1 MKIGL
6 NGLRA
11 AGTALV
17 VFILASAVFRAEA
30 QVVYGSIVGTVQD
43 PTGAVVPSAEVSIA
57 NNETGQTRQTTSDEQ
72 GNYNI
77 TNVLPG
83 RYNVT
88 ATATGFRTLTTQNLD
103 VTAGNVA
110 RADFRMEVGQIS
122 EAVTVSAG
130 AVQLQTEK
138 AGTQSQ
144 ISTKPVQALPLSA
157 YRNYQALINL
167 VPGATPAGTQNS
179 ATDTPGRSLRTN
191 INGTAANM
199 NTTRTDGAV
208 NVNIWLPHHNAYV
221 APSETIAEVNV
232 NTTALDAELGSAG
245 GAAINVITKSGTND
259 LHGSAWE
266 YHNNQQMKARPYFM
280 PATQEKP
287 RDTLNIFGGTLGGP
301 IVRNKLFYFGNVEL
315 TRQRTGG
322 SGIFDVPSAIIRT
335 GNFSQS
341 GTTIYDPLNGR
352 PFEGNIIPQSRINP
366 ISRSILERLPMPNLS
381 GERQNY
387 AAAATGIFDRN
398 NYDYKINWNRNDR
411 HSIWGKSSFLVADVT
426 GYGAFGELIGPSL
439 VQDPGTGH
447 TFTQLHTIGHTY
459 TITPTFLLEQTLGF
473 TRQTQNVVGLDY
485 GQSWGSEVFGIPGTN
500 GPDIRQSGMPNFNFG
515 YSNVGNSQTWIP
527 MWRTEQTTTHSSN
540 LSLLKGSHDI
550 RFGFNMVRFNLN
562 HWQPETAN
570 PRGNFDF
577 NGNLTSGGATPT
589 PFNTF
594 AAFLLGTPN
603 VVSKSLQYIDMTGRE
618 SQFDWYVRDR
628 WQLSR
633 KLTLTLGLKYAYY
646 PLMKRRNSGLERVD
660 PETGLVYLGGRGNT
674 PEDAGISIN
683 TPGFAPTVGFAYRIG
698 ENMVVRSGYGLT
710 WDPLP
715 FSRPLRGFYP
725 LTVTGEFRAPLEN
738 QGVTTF
744 QQGIPPVVGPDLST
758 GVVSLPNTVVTRSPW
773 GEINRGYIQSWN
785 FTIENKL
792 PSNIVTTV
800 AYVGTQSTHMLAERD
815 INAAAPGTSNTDRP
829 YAQKYGRTVS
839 LAMWDGWLSSNYHS
853 LQASVN
859 RQFSNG
865 LLLKGAYTWS
875 KAINMTDDNG
885 WASVSWNW
893 GPTIGR
899 NRARAGYDR
908 THVFQMAYVYELP
921 FGKGRKFLQSGPAG
935 WILGNWSISGIAY
948 AFTGTPFNPTG
959 GGACNCPGGTQTP
972 NQIKSEVQKVGN
984 YGPGQ
989 FYYDPSAFQAGPAN
1003 AFGNVGRNMLS
1014 GPGRLGTDMSLARIF
1029 PLGERFRFELRGDAF
1044 NLTNSPWFANP
1055 VTSVTDPNFMQIRS
1069 TNALSERQLR
1079 VGAVVR
1085 F

>member
-1 MKIGL
+1 ML
-6 NGLRA
+6 SLSGLRRTGA
-11 AGTALV
+11 CIAVLLCTL
-17 VFILASAVFRAEA
+17 LPRSADA
-30 QVVYGSIVGTVQD
+30 QVLYGSIVGSLQD
-43 PTGAVVPSAEVSIA
+43 ETGASLPNAAVTIT
-57 NNETGQTRQTTSDEQ
+57 NTETGQTREGKADAQ
-72 GNYNI
+72 GNFNI

-83 RYNVT
+83 RYDVRI
-88 ATATGFRTLTTQNLD
+88 TATGFRSVTQQGLD
-103 VTAGNVA
+103 VTAGNVV
-110 RADFRMEVGQIS
+110 RADARLQVGQVS
-122 EAVTVSAG
+122 ESIEVSA
-130 AVQLQTEK
+130 AATQLQTDK
-138 AGTQSQ
+138 AGSQTQ
-144 ISTKPVQALPLSA
+144 ITTKPVQSLPLSA

-167 VPGATPAGTQNS
+167 VPGASPAATQNS
-179 ATDTPGRSLRTN
+179 ATDTPGRSLSTN
-191 INGTAANM
+191 INGTARNM

-232 NTTALDAELGSAG
+232 NTTALDPELGSAG
-245 GAAINVITKSGTND
+245 GAAITVITKSGTND

-266 YHNNQQMKARPYFM
+266 YHNNQRMKARPYFM
-280 PATQEKP
+280 PSTQEKP

-301 IVRNKLFYFGNVEL
+301 IVKNKLFYFGNVEL

-322 SGIFDVPSAIIRT
+322 SGIFDVPTALVRS

-341 GTTIYDPLNGR
+341 GSTIYDPLTGR
-352 PFEGNIIPQSRINP
+352 PFAGNVIPESRISP
-366 ISRSILERLPMPNLS
+366 VSRQILNQLPAANLA

-398 NYDYKINWNRNDR
+398 NYDYKINWNRNER

-426 GYGAFGELIGPSL
+426 GFGAFGELIGPSL

-447 TFTQLHTIGHTY
+447 TFTQLHTIGHSY
-459 TITPTFLLEQTLGF
+459 TLTPTFLLEQTLGF

-485 GQSWGSEVFGIPGTN
+485 GTNWGSDVFGIPGTN

-515 YSNVGNSQTWIP
+515 YSNVGNPQTWIP
-527 MWRTEQTTTHSSN
+527 MWRAEQTTTHSTNFSWV
-540 LSLLKGSHDI
+540 KGAHDV

-589 PFNTF
+589 PYNTF

-628 WQLSR
+628 WQVTR
-633 KLTLTLGLKYAYY
+633 KLTLSLGLKYAYY
-646 PLMKRRNSGLERVD
+646 PLMKRRNSGLERLD
-660 PETGLVYLGGRGNT
+660 PATALVYLGGRGNT
-674 PEDAGISIN
+674 PEDAGLSIN
-683 TPGFAPTVGFAYRIG
+683 TPGFAPTVGFAYRVG
-698 ENMVVRSGYGLT
+698 ENMVIRSGYGLT

-725 LTVTGEFRAPLEN
+725 LTVTAEYRAPLEN
-738 QGVTTF
+738 QAVTTF
-744 QQGIPPVVGPDLST
+744 QQGIPAFSGPDLSS
-758 GVVSLPNTVVTRSPW
+758 GVVPLPNNVTTRSPW
-773 GEINRGYIQSWN
+773 GKINRGYIQSWN
-785 FTIENKL
+785 FTVENKL
-792 PSNIVTTV
+792 PSNFVTTV

-815 INAAAPGTSNTDRP
+815 INAAAPGTPNTQTP
-829 YAQKYGRTVS
+829 YALQYGRTNPI
-839 LAMWDGWLSSNYHS
+839 AMWDGWLSSHYHS
-853 LQASVN
+853 LQTSLN

-865 LLLKGAYTWS
+865 LLLKGAYTFS

-885 WASVSWNW
+885 WAAVSWNW
-893 GPTIGR
+893 GPSIER

-921 FGKGRKFLQSGPAG
+921 FGKGKSLLQSGPGA
-935 WILGNWSISGIAY
+935 WLLGNWSVSGVFY

-972 NQIKSEVQKVGN
+972 NQVKTDVTRIGG

-989 FYYDPSAFQAGPAN
+989 FYYDPTAFVAGPAN
-1003 AFGNVGRNMLS
+1003 QFGSVGRNILS
-1014 GPGRLGTDMSLARIF
+1014 GPGRIGTDMSLARIF
-1029 PLGERFRFELRGDAF
+1029 RLTERFRLELRGDAF
-1044 NLTNSPWFANP
+1044 NLTNTPWFANP